1 MADTYRITPH
11 GPEFMVTLN
20 AGAAVQLYSTQEEA
34 IRGIKECEQDDLLL
48 VTARRLVE
56 KAINVMMRTHHMN
69 RRAAYGWI
77 REAAG

>member
-1 MADTYRITPH
+1 MADTYRITSH
-11 GPEFMVTLN
+11 GPEFIVTLN

-56 KAINVMMRTHHMN
+56 KAIKCDDANASYHPPSRK
-69 RRAAYGWI
+69 RLD
-77 REAAG
+77 